1 MVQKEDRHFLI
12 GRLADVYGAVS
23 ALRRCVPVH
32 LTGRDREA
40 VGLFA
45 IAVYSIAKASPR
57 TMTVTR

>member
-1 MVQKEDRHFLI
+1 
-12 GRLADVYGAVS
+12 VS